1 MIHLLLHFLVPLVLV
16 LLFWRRQWLQQWL
29 LLLFAFVIDLDH
41 LLADPIYDPD
51 RCSIGF
57 HPLHSGYAIAVYVVL
72 LASSIRWPDTLWWV
86 RARMVL
92 FGVVVHLI
100 LDASDCIF

>member
-1 MIHLLLHFLVPLVLV
+1 LIHLLLHFLVPLVLV
-16 LLFWRRQWLQQWL
+16 LLFWRKQWLQQWL

-57 HPLHSGYAIAVYVVL
+57 HPLHSGYAIAVYAVL
-72 LASSIRWPDTLWWV
+72 LASSIRWPDTSFTLNALIWT
-86 RARMVL
+86 VL
-92 FGVVVHLI
+92 HTHHKRRRTSCT
-100 LDASDCIF
+100 A